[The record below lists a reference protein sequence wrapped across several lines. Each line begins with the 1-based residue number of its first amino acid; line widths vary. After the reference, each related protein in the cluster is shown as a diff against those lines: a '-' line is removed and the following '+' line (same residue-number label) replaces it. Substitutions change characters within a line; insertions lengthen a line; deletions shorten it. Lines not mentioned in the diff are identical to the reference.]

1 MYVDITNIPIIINK
15 TMELPGFENHR
26 AASITKFYA
35 LKKFESLFN
44 TKIIIRKAKK

>member
-1 MYVDITNIPIIINK
+1 MMRDLSDGF
-15 TMELPGFENHR
+15 MELPGFENHR